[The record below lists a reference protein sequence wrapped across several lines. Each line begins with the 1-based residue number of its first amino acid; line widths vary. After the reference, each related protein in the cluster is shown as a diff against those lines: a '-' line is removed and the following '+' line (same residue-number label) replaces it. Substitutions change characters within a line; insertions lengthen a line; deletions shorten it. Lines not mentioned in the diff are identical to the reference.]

1 MPSWQAQ
8 GQLYLFTTMFG
19 CCESEDLNVRL
30 YVSKMIKMK
39 LLTKA
44 EIILELAK
52 TEVEGKSF
60 LVVNV
65 ADLTHTH
72 THTYIYIYI
81 STACDI

>member
-1 MPSWQAQ
+1 
-8 GQLYLFTTMFG
+8 
-19 CCESEDLNVRL
+19 
-30 YVSKMIKMK
+30 MIKMK